1 MQQMKEVQTNM
12 QSIKKI
18 NKSGVIGIILIVI
31 VISIVLSTTTYIVS
45 ENEYAYVT
53 RFSKFVKIQDT
64 AGLHFKMPF
73 LDKVEKIPQ
82 YSMMYDIP
90 PSEVLTGDKKTL
102 VVDNFTVW
110 HIDDPYT
117 FMKTVSRITEMEN
130 RIDAIVYNAVKNTLG
145 TMNQAEIINSDNGSI
160 DNVNIKI
167 TEMVNA
173 QLKSYG
179 VSTVAVEIKRL
190 DLPSDNE
197 AAVYNRMISER
208 TQMAESFRADG
219 NLEASKVVNE
229 TDKEVGI
236 LLSKA
241 KATSEELRGQG
252 EGEYMKIIADAYS
265 TEDRATYYEFIR
277 SLEALKV
284 TMKGEKT
291 IFLPADS
298 YIVKV
303 LNGN

>member
-1 MQQMKEVQTNM
+1 MQETKKKGKLGFF
-12 QSIKKI
+12 IKL
-18 NKSGVIGIILIVI
+18 IIF
-31 VISIVLSTTTYIVS
+31 IVLVVSITNTAYIVR

-64 AGLHFKMPF
+64 AGLHFKLPL
-73 LDKVEKIPQ
+73 LDKIEKIPQ
-82 YSMMYDIP
+82 FRMMYDIP

-110 HIDDPYT
+110 QIDDPYT
-117 FMKTVSRITEMEN
+117 FMRTVSRISEMEN
-130 RIDAIVYNAVKNTLG
+130 RIDAVVYNAVKNTLG
-145 TMNQAEIINSDNGSI
+145 TMDQTSIINSDNSSI
-160 DNVNIKI
+160 DDVNNKI
-167 TEMVNA
+167 TELVNA
-173 QLKSYG
+173 QLKNYG

-190 DLPSDNE
+190 DLPKDNE
-197 AAVYNRMISER
+197 SAVFNRMISER
-208 TQMAESFRADG
+208 TQMAESFRAEG

-241 KATSEELRGQG
+241 SATAEELKGQG
-252 EGEYMKIIADAYS
+252 EGEYMKIIAEAYS
-265 TEDRATYYEFIR
+265 TEDRMDYYEFIR

-291 IFLPADS
+291 LILPADNF
-298 YIVKV
+298 IVRV
-303 LNGN
+303 LNGH

>member
-1 MQQMKEVQTNM
+1 MPEVE
-12 QSIKKI
+12 IKMENVK
-18 NKSGVIGIILIVI
+18 KKGKVSGILKMLILIFLL
-31 VISIVLSTTTYIVS
+31 ISVTNAIYVVK

-53 RFSKFVKIQDT
+53 RFSKFVEIQNT
-64 AGLHFKMPF
+64 AGLHFKMPM

-82 YSMMYDIP
+82 YRMMYDIP

-102 VVDNFTVW
+102 VVDNFAVW
-110 HIDDPYT
+110 QIDDPYT
-117 FMKTVSRITEMEN
+117 FMRTVSRITEMEN
-130 RIDAIVYNAVKNTLG
+130 RIDAVVYNAVKNTLG
-145 TMNQAEIINSDNGSI
+145 TMNQADIINSDNGSI

-167 TEMVNA
+167 TDMVNT
-173 QLKSYG
+173 QLKGYG
-179 VSTVAVEIKRL
+179 VSTIAVEIKRL
-190 DLPSDNE
+190 DLPEDNE
-197 AAVYNRMISER
+197 SAVYNRMVSER
-208 TQMAESFRADG
+208 TQMAESYRADG

-241 KATSEELRGQG
+241 EATAEELKGQG

-265 TEDRATYYEFIR
+265 TEDRASYYEFIR

-284 TMKGEKT
+284 TMQGEKT

>member
-1 MQQMKEVQTNM
+1 MQETKKKGKLGFF
-12 QSIKKI
+12 IKL
-18 NKSGVIGIILIVI
+18 IIF
-31 VISIVLSTTTYIVS
+31 IVLVVSITNTAYIVR

-64 AGLHFKMPF
+64 AGLHFKLPL
-73 LDKVEKIPQ
+73 LDKIEKIPQ
-82 YSMMYDIP
+82 FRMMYDIP

-110 HIDDPYT
+110 QIDDPYT
-117 FMKTVSRITEMEN
+117 FMRTVSRISEMEN
-130 RIDAIVYNAVKNTLG
+130 RIDAVVYNAVKNTLG
-145 TMNQAEIINSDNGSI
+145 TMDQTSIINSDNSSI
-160 DNVNIKI
+160 DDVNDKI
-167 TEMVNA
+167 TELVNA
-173 QLKSYG
+173 QLKNYG

-190 DLPSDNE
+190 DLPKDNE
-197 AAVYNRMISER
+197 SAVFNRMISER
-208 TQMAESFRADG
+208 TQMAESFRAEG

-241 KATSEELRGQG
+241 SAAAEELKGQG
-252 EGEYMKIIADAYS
+252 EGEYMKIIAEAYS
-265 TEDRATYYEFIR
+265 TEDRMDYYEFIR

-291 IFLPADS
+291 LILPADIF
-298 YIVKV
+298 IVRV
-303 LNGN
+303 LNGY

>member
-1 MQQMKEVQTNM
+1 MEEAKK
-12 QSIKKI
+12 SSKLGFFIKLLI
-18 NKSGVIGIILIVI
+18 LILIV
-31 VISIVLSTTTYIVS
+31 VSVTNATYIVH

-64 AGLHFKMPF
+64 AGLHFKLPMV
-73 LDKVEKIPQ
+73 DKVETIPQ
-82 YSMMYDIP
+82 YRMMYDIP

-110 HIDDPYT
+110 QIDDPYT
-117 FMKTVSRITEMEN
+117 FMRTVSRISEMEN
-130 RIDAIVYNAVKNTLG
+130 RIDAVVYNAVKNTLG
-145 TMNQAEIINSDNGSI
+145 TMNQTEIINSDNSSI
-160 DNVNIKI
+160 DDINVKI
-167 TEMVNA
+167 TELVNG
-173 QLKSYG
+173 QLKNYG
-179 VSTVAVEIKRL
+179 ISTVAVEIKRL
-190 DLPSDNE
+190 DLPADNE
-197 AAVYNRMISER
+197 SAVYNRMISER
-208 TQMAESFRADG
+208 TQMAESFRAEG

-241 KATSEELRGQG
+241 SAAAEELKGQG
-252 EGEYMKIIADAYS
+252 ESEYMKIIAEAYS
-265 TEDRATYYEFIR
+265 TEDRVDYYEFIR

-291 IFLPADS
+291 LILPADN
-298 YIVKV
+298 YIVRV

>member
-1 MQQMKEVQTNM
+1 MENV
-12 QSIKKI
+12 KKTS
-18 NKSGVIGIILIVI
+18 KIGAFLKILIVI
-31 VISIVLSTTTYIVS
+31 LILFSFSNTAYVVK

-53 RFSKFVKIQDT
+53 RFSKFVKMQDT
-64 AGLHFKMPF
+64 AGLHFKVPL
-73 LDKVEKIPQ
+73 LDKVETIPQ
-82 YSMMYDIP
+82 YRMMYDIP

-102 VVDNFTVW
+102 VVDNFAVW
-110 HIDDPYT
+110 QIDDPYT

-130 RIDAIVYNAVKNTLG
+130 RIDAVVYSAVKNTLG
-145 TMNQAEIINSDNGSI
+145 TMNQADIINSDNGSI
-160 DNVNIKI
+160 DYINIKI
-167 TEMVNA
+167 TDMVNS
-173 QLKSYG
+173 QLKNYG
-179 VSTVAVEIKRL
+179 VSTIAVEIKRL

-197 AAVYNRMISER
+197 SAVYNRMVSER
-208 TQMAESFRADG
+208 TQMAESYRADG

-241 KATSEELRGQG
+241 KATAEDLKGQG
-252 EGEYMKIIADAYS
+252 EGEYMKIIAAAYS
-265 TEDRATYYEFIR
+265 TEDRAHYYEFIR

-284 TMKGEKT
+284 TMKGDKT

>member
-1 MQQMKEVQTNM
+1 MQETKKSNKLGLF
-12 QSIKKI
+12 IKL
-18 NKSGVIGIILIVI
+18 IIFIVL
-31 VISIVLSTTTYIVS
+31 VISLTNTAYIVR

-64 AGLHFKMPF
+64 AGLHFKLPI
-73 LDKVEKIPQ
+73 LDKIETIPQ
-82 YSMMYDIP
+82 YRMMYDIP

-102 VVDNFTVW
+102 VVDNFAVW
-110 HIDDPYT
+110 QIDDPYT
-117 FMKTVSRITEMEN
+117 FMRTVSRITEMEN
-130 RIDAIVYNAVKNTLG
+130 RIDAVVYNAVKNTLG
-145 TMNQAEIINSDNGSI
+145 TMDQTTIINSDNRSI
-160 DNVNIKI
+160 DDVNIKI

-190 DLPSDNE
+190 DLPNDNE
-197 AAVYNRMISER
+197 SAVYSRMISER
-208 TQMAESFRADG
+208 TQMAESFRAEG

-241 KATSEELRGQG
+241 SATAEELKG
-252 EGEYMKIIADAYS
+252 EGESEYMKIIAEAYS
-265 TEDRATYYEFIR
+265 TEDRVDYYEFIR

-291 IFLPADS
+291 LILPADN
-298 YIVKV
+298 YIVKI

>member
-1 MQQMKEVQTNM
+1 MQET
-12 QSIKKI
+12 KK
-18 NKSGVIGIILIVI
+18 KSKIGFLLKLIILII
-31 VISIVLSTTTYIVS
+31 LVISITNATYIVR

-64 AGLHFKMPF
+64 AGLHFKLPV
-73 LDKVEKIPQ
+73 LDKIEKIPQ
-82 YSMMYDIP
+82 FRMMYDIP

-102 VVDNFTVW
+102 VVDNFAVW
-110 HIDDPYT
+110 QIDDPYT
-117 FMKTVSRITEMEN
+117 FMRTVSRVSEMEN
-130 RIDAIVYNAVKNTLG
+130 RIDAVVYNAVKNTLG
-145 TMNQAEIINSDNGSI
+145 TMDQTTIINSDNRSI
-160 DNVNIKI
+160 DDVNTKI
-167 TEMVNA
+167 TELVNA
-173 QLKSYG
+173 QLKNYG

-190 DLPSDNE
+190 DLPKDNE
-197 AAVYNRMISER
+197 SAVYNRMISER

-241 KATSEELRGQG
+241 SATAEELKG
-252 EGEYMKIIADAYS
+252 EGESEYMKIIAEAYS
-265 TEDRATYYEFIR
+265 TEDRISYYEFIR

-291 IFLPADS
+291 LILPADNF
-298 YIVKV
+298 IVKV
-303 LNGN
+303 LNGK

>member
-1 MQQMKEVQTNM
+1 MQKA
-12 QSIKKI
+12 KKMG
-18 NKSGVIGIILIVI
+18 KVG
-31 VISIVLSTTTYIVS
+31 IVLLLVVLLIIAITSTAYLVG

-64 AGLHFKMPF
+64 AGLHFKMPI
-73 LDKVEKIPQ
+73 LDKVETIPQ
-82 YSMMYDIP
+82 YRMMYDIP

-102 VVDNFTVW
+102 VVDNFAVW
-110 HIDDPYT
+110 QIDDPYT

-130 RIDAIVYNAVKNTLG
+130 RIDAVVYNAVKNTLG
-145 TMNQAEIINSDNGSI
+145 TMDQANIINSDNGSI
-160 DNVNIKI
+160 DDINIKI
-167 TEMVNA
+167 TEMVNS

-179 VSTVAVEIKRL
+179 VSTIAVEIKRL

-197 AAVYNRMISER
+197 EAVYNRMVSER
-208 TQMAESFRADG
+208 TQMAESYRADG
-219 NLEASKVVNE
+219 NLEASKVVNQ

-241 KATSEELRGQG
+241 KATAEELKGQG
-252 EGEYMKIIADAYS
+252 EGEYMKIIAAAYS
-265 TEDRATYYEFIR
+265 TEDRASYYEFIR

-298 YIVKV
+298 YIVKI
-303 LNGN
+303 LNGK

>member
-1 MQQMKEVQTNM
+1 MQETKKK
-12 QSIKKI
+12 SKLGFLIKL
-18 NKSGVIGIILIVI
+18 IIF
-31 VISIVLSTTTYIVS
+31 IVLVVSITNTAYIVR

-64 AGLHFKMPF
+64 AGLHFKLPL
-73 LDKVEKIPQ
+73 LDKIEKIPQ
-82 YSMMYDIP
+82 YRMMYDIP

-110 HIDDPYT
+110 QIDDPYT
-117 FMKTVSRITEMEN
+117 FMRTVSRISEMEN
-130 RIDAIVYNAVKNTLG
+130 RIDAVVYNAVKNTLG
-145 TMNQAEIINSDNGSI
+145 TMNQTAIINSDNSSI
-160 DNVNIKI
+160 DDVNDKI
-167 TEMVNA
+167 TELVNA
-173 QLKSYG
+173 QLKNYG

-190 DLPSDNE
+190 DLPKDNE
-197 AAVYNRMISER
+197 SAVYNRMISER
-208 TQMAESFRADG
+208 TQMAESFRAEG

-241 KATSEELRGQG
+241 SATAEELKGQG
-252 EGEYMKIIADAYS
+252 EGEYMKIIAEAYS
-265 TEDRATYYEFIR
+265 TEDRMNYYEFIR

-291 IFLPADS
+291 LILPADS
-298 YIVKV
+298 FIVRV
-303 LNGN
+303 LNGY

>member
-1 MQQMKEVQTNM
+1 MQEA
-12 QSIKKI
+12 KK
-18 NKSGVIGIILIVI
+18 KSKLGFFLKLVILILLI
-31 VISIVLSTTTYIVS
+31 ISFTNSTYIVR

-53 RFSKFVKIQDT
+53 RFSKFVKIQDN
-64 AGLHFKMPF
+64 AGLHFKLPI
-73 LDKVEKIPQ
+73 LDKIEKIPQ
-82 YSMMYDIP
+82 YRMMYDIP

-110 HIDDPYT
+110 QIDDPYT
-117 FMKTVSRITEMEN
+117 FMRTVSRISEMEN
-130 RIDAIVYNAVKNTLG
+130 RIDAVVYNAVKNTLG
-145 TMNQAEIINSDNGSI
+145 TMNQTDIINSDNQSI
-160 DNVNIKI
+160 DDVNTKI
-167 TEMVNA
+167 TELVNA
-173 QLKSYG
+173 QLKNYG

-190 DLPSDNE
+190 DLPHDNE
-197 AAVYNRMISER
+197 SAVYSRMISER
-208 TQMAESFRADG
+208 TQMAESFRAEG

-241 KATSEELRGQG
+241 AASAEELKGQG
-252 EGEYMKIIADAYS
+252 ESEYMKIISEAYS
-265 TEDRATYYEFIR
+265 TEDRINYYEFIR

-291 IFLPADS
+291 LILPADNF
-298 YIVKV
+298 IVRV

>member
-1 MQQMKEVQTNM
+1 MQEA
-12 QSIKKI
+12 KK
-18 NKSGVIGIILIVI
+18 KSKLGSFLKLIILILLI
-31 VISIVLSTTTYIVS
+31 ISFTNSTYIVR

-53 RFSKFVKIQDT
+53 RFSKFVKIQDA
-64 AGLHFKMPF
+64 AGLHFKLPI
-73 LDKVEKIPQ
+73 LDKIEKIPQ
-82 YSMMYDIP
+82 YRMMYDIP

-110 HIDDPYT
+110 QIDDPYT
-117 FMKTVSRITEMEN
+117 FMRTVSRISEMEN
-130 RIDAIVYNAVKNTLG
+130 RIDAVVYNAVKNTLG
-145 TMNQAEIINSDNGSI
+145 TMDQTTIINSDNRSI
-160 DNVNIKI
+160 DDVNTKI
-167 TEMVNA
+167 TELVNA
-173 QLKSYG
+173 QLENYG

-190 DLPSDNE
+190 DLPKDNE
-197 AAVYNRMISER
+197 SAVYNRMISER
-208 TQMAESFRADG
+208 TQMAESFRAEG

-241 KATSEELRGQG
+241 SATAEELKGQG
-252 EGEYMKIIADAYS
+252 ESEYMKIIAEAYS
-265 TEDRATYYEFIR
+265 TEDRINYYEFIR

-291 IFLPADS
+291 LILPADNF
-298 YIVKV
+298 IVKV

>member
-1 MQQMKEVQTNM
+1 MQET
-12 QSIKKI
+12 KK
-18 NKSGVIGIILIVI
+18 KSNIGLILKLIILILLI
-31 VISIVLSTTTYIVS
+31 ISLINSVYIVR

-64 AGLHFKMPF
+64 AGLHFMLPI
-73 LDKVEKIPQ
+73 LDKIEKIPQ
-82 YSMMYDIP
+82 YRMMYDIP

-102 VVDNFTVW
+102 VVDNFAVW
-110 HIDDPYT
+110 QIDDPYT
-117 FMKTVSRITEMEN
+117 FMRTVSRISEMEN
-130 RIDAIVYNAVKNTLG
+130 RIDAVVYNAVKNTLG
-145 TMNQAEIINSDNGSI
+145 TMDQTTIINSDNRSI
-160 DNVNIKI
+160 DDVNIKI
-167 TEMVNA
+167 TELVNA
-173 QLKSYG
+173 QLKNYG

-190 DLPSDNE
+190 DLPKDNE
-197 AAVYNRMISER
+197 SAVYSRMISER
-208 TQMAESFRADG
+208 TQMAESFRAEG

-241 KATSEELRGQG
+241 ASAAEELKGQG
-252 EGEYMKIIADAYS
+252 ESEYMKIIAEAYS
-265 TEDRATYYEFIR
+265 TEDRMNYYEFIR

-291 IFLPADS
+291 LILPADNF
-298 YIVKV
+298 IVKV

>member
-1 MQQMKEVQTNM
+1 MQETKKKGKLGFF
-12 QSIKKI
+12 IKL
-18 NKSGVIGIILIVI
+18 IIF
-31 VISIVLSTTTYIVS
+31 IVLVVSITNTAYIVR

-64 AGLHFKMPF
+64 AGLHFKLPL
-73 LDKVEKIPQ
+73 LDKIEKIPQ
-82 YSMMYDIP
+82 FRMMYDIP

-110 HIDDPYT
+110 QIDDPYT
-117 FMKTVSRITEMEN
+117 FMRTVSRISEMEN
-130 RIDAIVYNAVKNTLG
+130 RIDAVVYNAVKNTLG
-145 TMNQAEIINSDNGSI
+145 TMDQTSIINSDNSSI
-160 DNVNIKI
+160 DDVNNKI
-167 TEMVNA
+167 TELVNA
-173 QLKSYG
+173 QLKNYG

-190 DLPSDNE
+190 DLPKDNE
-197 AAVYNRMISER
+197 SAVFNRMISER
-208 TQMAESFRADG
+208 TQMAESFRAEG

-241 KATSEELRGQG
+241 SAAAEELKGQG
-252 EGEYMKIIADAYS
+252 EGEYMKIIAEAYS
-265 TEDRATYYEFIR
+265 TEDRMDYYEFIR

-291 IFLPADS
+291 LILPADNF
-298 YIVKV
+298 IVRV
-303 LNGN
+303 LNGY

>member
-1 MQQMKEVQTNM
+1 MQETKK
-12 QSIKKI
+12 SSKLGFFIKLFI
-18 NKSGVIGIILIVI
+18 FIVL
-31 VISIVLSTTTYIVS
+31 VISLTNTAYIVH

-64 AGLHFKMPF
+64 AGLHFKFPL
-73 LDKVEKIPQ
+73 LDKIETIPQ
-82 YSMMYDIP
+82 QRMMYDIP

-102 VVDNFTVW
+102 VVDNFAVW
-110 HIDDPYT
+110 QIDDPYT
-117 FMKTVSRITEMEN
+117 FMRTVSRITEMEN
-130 RIDAIVYNAVKNTLG
+130 RIDAVVYNAVKNTLG
-145 TMNQAEIINSDNGSI
+145 TMDQTTIINSDNRSI
-160 DNVNIKI
+160 DDVNIKI

-190 DLPSDNE
+190 DLPNDNE
-197 AAVYNRMISER
+197 AAVYSRMISER
-208 TQMAESFRADG
+208 TQMAESFRAEG

-241 KATSEELRGQG
+241 SATAEELKG
-252 EGEYMKIIADAYS
+252 EGESEYMKIIAEAYS
-265 TEDRATYYEFIR
+265 TEDRVDYYEFIR

-291 IFLPADS
+291 LILPADN
-298 YIVKV
+298 YIVKI